1 MDFIPCISEYFFKNN
16 IDFKLN
22 ASMKEYTTFKI
33 GGNIDVL
40 VFPKTILEIKKIIL
54 YCLKKKKHYIFLG
67 RCSNILVDDDGI
79 RGVGI
84 LFSHNFSE
92 TIIDGNKIKTHCGM
106 PLSKL
111 CITAY
116 ENSLSGL
123 EFAWGIPGSVGGAV
137 YMNAGAYGKEIKD
150 IIIEAEYMDEKG
162 DIYKIH
168 KNEME
173 LGYRTSIFMKKS
185 YCILSMTIDLTK
197 KKSEEIKKDM
207 DDIISRRLEK
217 QPTNFPSAGSVFK
230 RPNGSYAG
238 FLISECGLKGYSI
251 GDAQVS
257 EKHAGFIINKGNA
270 TCSDVFSLMEHIREE
285 VFKKTNYYLEYEIK
299 KI

>member
-1 MDFIPCISEYFFKNN
+1 MDFIPCIREYFLKNN

-22 ASMKEYTTFKI
+22 ANMKEYTTFKI
-33 GGNIDVL
+33 GGNIDIL
-40 VFPKTILEIKKIIL
+40 VFPKTILEIKNIIS
-54 YCLKKKKHYIFLG
+54 YCLKNKIDHIFLG
-67 RCSNILVDDDGI
+67 RGSNILVDDNGI

-92 TIIDGNKIKTHCGM
+92 TIIEGNKIKTYCGM

-123 EFAWGIPGSVGGAV
+123 EFAWGIPGSVGGAI

-168 KNEME
+168 KNDME
-173 LGYRTSIFMKKS
+173 LGYRTSIFMKKP
-185 YCILSMTIDLTK
+185 YCILSMTIDLYK
-197 KKSEEIKKDM
+197 KNPVTIKQDM
-207 DDIISRRLEK
+207 DDIISKRLEK
-217 QPTNFPSAGSVFK
+217 QPTNYPSAGSVFK

-270 TCSDVFSLMEHIREE
+270 TCGDVVSLMEYIQDK